1 MQPLILNVDDY
12 DPGRYAR
19 TKVLK
24 QAGFSV
30 MEAATGRET
39 VRLVTEHH
47 PSLILLD
54 VNLPDINGFEV
65 CRQIKSN
72 PRTKAS
78 TVVHISASSVLTD
91 HQVQGLECGADSYL
105 VEPIDPR
112 VLIATVRAF
121 LRARAAEDA
130 LRRSNEE
137 LQWFAYRVAHDLDEP
152 LRTVTSHVQ
161 LLERDLAKLDD
172 DQRASMHFVVSGAQ
186 RMRSF
191 IDDLLHYATAANS
204 AGPIEMRSSEALVK
218 LAVTNLETMIQ
229 STGAQ
234 ITYDPLPI
242 VPSQGGLEHVFQNLI
257 ANAIKYGR
265 EGVAPSIHISA
276 TVDNGI
282 WRFAVQD
289 NGIGVKPEDQER
301 IFAVF
306 RRLHESNAPG
316 NGIGLAIVQRIVQ
329 AHGGSIWVD
338 SEPGK
343 GSTFRFT
350 VARESVCAPALPC

>member
-112 VLIATVRAF
+112 VLIATVRA
-121 LRARAAEDA
+121 
-130 LRRSNEE
+130 
-137 LQWFAYRVAHDLDEP
+137 
-152 LRTVTSHVQ
+152 
-161 LLERDLAKLDD
+161 
-172 DQRASMHFVVSGAQ
+172 
-186 RMRSF
+186 
-191 IDDLLHYATAANS
+191 
-204 AGPIEMRSSEALVK
+204 SSTL
-218 LAVTNLETMIQ
+218 
-229 STGAQ
+229 TG
-234 ITYDPLPI
+234 
-242 VPSQGGLEHVFQNLI
+242 
-257 ANAIKYGR
+257 R
-265 EGVAPSIHISA
+265 
-276 TVDNGI
+276 
-282 WRFAVQD
+282 
-289 NGIGVKPEDQER
+289 
-301 IFAVF
+301 
-306 RRLHESNAPG
+306 
-316 NGIGLAIVQRIVQ
+316 GLACVLPLGIV
-329 AHGGSIWVD
+329 S
-338 SEPGK
+338 
-343 GSTFRFT
+343 
-350 VARESVCAPALPC
+350 